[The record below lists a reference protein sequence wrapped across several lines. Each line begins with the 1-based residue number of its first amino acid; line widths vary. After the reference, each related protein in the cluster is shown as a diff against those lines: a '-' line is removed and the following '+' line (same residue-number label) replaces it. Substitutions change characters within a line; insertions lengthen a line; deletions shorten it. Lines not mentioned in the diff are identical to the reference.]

1 LGIKSGFSAENLRE
15 IMARKKYKTK
25 NGYEGLLIVIEGTDG
40 SGKSTQLE
48 LLKRSIQD
56 KSYGVM
62 VSEWKTS
69 RLIANVIDDAKERNL
84 LNATTYSLL
93 YAADFADRL
102 ENQIIPALKSGFV
115 VLLDRYYYTALARDV
130 VRGQDIEWVKN
141 LYDYA
146 PEPDLTF
153 YLDMPVDVLL
163 KRIIGTT
170 GLNYYESGRDVGF
183 STDFYKSFK
192 IYQQKCLDEYN
203 NMKSEYNFKS
213 IDGTMSIQ
221 EIHKIMNDEVQKILD
236 SGVLA

>member
-1 LGIKSGFSAENLRE
+1 MVIKS
-15 IMARKKYKTK
+15 K

-40 SGKSTQLE
+40 SGKSTQLN
-48 LLKRSIQD
+48 LLKRAIQD

-69 RLIANVIDDAKERNL
+69 RLIADVIDDAKERNL

-102 ENQIIPALKSGFV
+102 ENQIIPALKSGFI
-115 VLLDRYYYTALARDV
+115 VLLDRYFYTALARDV
-130 VRGQDIEWVKN
+130 VRGQNIEWVKN
-141 LYDYA
+141 LYEYA
-146 PEPDLTF
+146 PEPDLVF

-183 STDFYKSFK
+183 STDFYKSFE
-192 IYQQKCLDEYN
+192 IYQNKCLEQYN
-203 NMKSEYNFKS
+203 EMKSEYNFIS
-213 IDGTMSIQ
+213 IDGTKPVG
-221 EIHKIMNDEVQKILD
+221 EIHKIMNDEVQKLLD
-236 SGVLA
+236 SGILA

>member
-1 LGIKSGFSAENLRE
+1 MVKF
-15 IMARKKYKTK
+15 KTK
-25 NGYEGLLIVIEGTDG
+25 HGYEGLLIVIEGTDG

-48 LLKRSIQD
+48 LLKRSLQD
-56 KSYGVM
+56 QSYGVM

-69 RLIANVIDDAKERNL
+69 RLIANVIDDAKDRNL

-102 ENQIIPALKSGFV
+102 ENQIIPALKSGFI

-130 VRGQDIEWVKN
+130 VRGQNIEWVKN

-146 PEPDLTF
+146 PEPDLVF

-170 GLNYYESGRDVGF
+170 GLDFYESGRDIGF
-183 STDFYKSFK
+183 STDFYNSFE
-192 IYQQKCLDEYN
+192 IYQNKCLEQYEDMKKEYG
-203 NMKSEYNFKS
+203 FIS
-213 IDGTMSIQ
+213 IDGTKSIPA
-221 EIHKIMNDEVQKILD
+221 IHKIMNSEVQKILD
-236 SGVLA
+236 SGILN

>member
-1 LGIKSGFSAENLRE
+1 MTQF
-15 IMARKKYKTK
+15 KTK
-25 NGYEGLLIVIEGTDG
+25 HGYEGLLIVIEGTDG

-48 LLKRSIQD
+48 LLKKSIQAQ
-56 KSYGVM
+56 SYGVM

-69 RLIANVIDDAKERNL
+69 RLLANVIDDAKERNL

-102 ENQIIPALKSGFV
+102 ENQIIPALKSGFI

-146 PEPDLTF
+146 PEPDLIF
-153 YLDMPVDVLL
+153 YLDMPVDILL

-183 STDFYKSFK
+183 STDFYKSFE
-192 IYQQKCLDEYN
+192 IYQNKCLEQYE
-203 NMKSEYNFKS
+203 NMKSAYKFIS
-213 IDGTMSIQ
+213 IDGTKTVE
-221 EIHKIMNDEVQKILD
+221 EIHSIMNKEVQKILD
-236 SGVLA
+236 SGVLY

>member
-1 LGIKSGFSAENLRE
+1 MVVKS
-15 IMARKKYKTK
+15 K

-40 SGKSTQLE
+40 SGKSTQLN
-48 LLKRSIQD
+48 LLKKSIQD

-69 RLIANVIDDAKERNL
+69 RLIADVIDDAKERNL

-102 ENQIIPALKSGFV
+102 ENQIIPALKSGFI
-115 VLLDRYYYTALARDV
+115 VLLDRYFYTALARDV
-130 VRGQDIEWVKN
+130 VRGQNIEWVKN
-141 LYDYA
+141 LYEYA
-146 PEPDLTF
+146 PEPDLVF

-183 STDFYKSFK
+183 STDFYKSFE
-192 IYQQKCLDEYN
+192 IYQNKCLEQYN
-203 NMKSEYNFKS
+203 EMKSEYNFIS
-213 IDGTMSIQ
+213 IDGTKPVG
-221 EIHKIMNDEVQKILD
+221 EIHKIMNDEVQKLLD
-236 SGVLA
+236 SGILA

>member
-1 LGIKSGFSAENLRE
+1 MALKS
-15 IMARKKYKTK
+15 K

-48 LLKRSIQD
+48 LLKKSIQD

-69 RLIANVIDDAKERNL
+69 RLIANVIDDAKDRNL

-102 ENQIIPALKSGFV
+102 ENQIIPALKSGFI
-115 VLLDRYYYTALARDV
+115 VLLDRYFYTALARDV

-141 LYDYA
+141 LYEYA
-146 PEPDLTF
+146 PEPDLIF

-170 GLNYYESGRDVGF
+170 GLDFYESGRDVGF
-183 STDFYKSFK
+183 STDFYKSFE
-192 IYQQKCLDEYN
+192 IYQNKCLEQYDK
-203 NMKSEYNFKS
+203 MKTEYNFIS
-213 IDGTMSIQ
+213 IDGTKSIKD
-221 EIHKIMNDEVQKILD
+221 IHKIMNDEVVKLLESGIL
-236 SGVLA
+236 A

>member
-1 LGIKSGFSAENLRE
+1 MKH
-15 IMARKKYKTK
+15 KTK

-48 LLKRSIQD
+48 LLKKSIQD

-69 RLIANVIDDAKERNL
+69 RLIANVIDDAKDRNL

-102 ENQIIPALKSGFV
+102 ENQIIPALKSGFI
-115 VLLDRYYYTALARDV
+115 VLLDRYFYTALARDV

-141 LYDYA
+141 LYEYA
-146 PEPDLTF
+146 PEPDL
-153 YLDMPVDVLL
+153 VDILL

-170 GLNYYESGRDVGF
+170 GLDFYESGRDVGF
-183 STDFYKSFK
+183 STDFYNSFE
-192 IYQQKCLDEYN
+192 IYQNKCLEQYN
-203 NMKSEYNFKS
+203 KMKSEYNFIS
-213 IDGTMSIQ
+213 IDGTKSIQ
-221 EIHKIMNDEVQKILD
+221 DIHKIMNEEVQKLLSSGIL
-236 SGVLA
+236 A

>member
-1 LGIKSGFSAENLRE
+1 MTEF
-15 IMARKKYKTK
+15 KKKH
-25 NGYEGLLIVIEGTDG
+25 NYEGLLIVIEGTDG

-48 LLKRSIQD
+48 LLKRSMQAQ
-56 KSYGVM
+56 SYGVI

-93 YAADFADRL
+93 YAADFTDRL
-102 ENQIIPALKSGFV
+102 ENQIIPALQSGFI

-146 PEPDLTF
+146 PEPDLIF

-170 GLNYYESGRDVGF
+170 GLDFYESGRDVGF
-183 STDFYKSFK
+183 STDFYNSFE
-192 IYQQKCLDEYN
+192 IYQNKCLEQYN
-203 NMKSEYNFKS
+203 KMKKEYNFIS
-213 IDGTMSIQ
+213 IDGTKSIE
-221 EIHKIMNDEVQKILD
+221 EIHEIMLAEVQKILD
-236 SGVLA
+236 SGVLY

>member
-1 LGIKSGFSAENLRE
+1 MTQFQ
-15 IMARKKYKTK
+15 TK

-48 LLKRSIQD
+48 LLKKSIQAQ
-56 KSYGVM
+56 SYGVM

-69 RLIANVIDDAKERNL
+69 RLIANVIDDAKDRNL

-102 ENQIIPALKSGFV
+102 ENQIIPALKSGFI

-130 VRGQDIEWVKN
+130 VRGQDIDWVKN

-146 PEPDLTF
+146 PEPDLIF

-170 GLNYYESGRDVGF
+170 GLDFYESGRDVGF
-183 STDFYKSFK
+183 STDFYKSFE
-192 IYQQKCLDEYN
+192 IYQKKCLEQYN

-213 IDGTMSIQ
+213 IDGTLPIKD
-221 EIHKIMNDEVQKILD
+221 IHNIMNVEVQNILN
-236 SGVLA
+236 SGILY

>member
-1 LGIKSGFSAENLRE
+1 
-15 IMARKKYKTK
+15 MAQFKTK
-25 NGYEGLLIVIEGTDG
+25 HGYEGLLVVIEGTDG

-48 LLKRSIQD
+48 LLKKSIQA

-69 RLIANVIDDAKERNL
+69 RLIAGVIDDAKERNL

-102 ENQIIPALKSGFV
+102 ENQIIPALESGFI

-130 VRGQDIEWVKN
+130 VRGQNIEWVKN

-146 PEPDLTF
+146 PEPDLIF

-183 STDFYKSFK
+183 STDFYKSFE
-192 IYQQKCLDEYN
+192 IYQNKCLQQYEK
-203 NMKSEYNFKS
+203 MKAEYNFIS
-213 IDGTMSIQ
+213 IDGTKSVE
-221 EIHKIMNDEVQKILD
+221 EIHSIMNKEVQRILD
-236 SGVLA
+236 SGVLY

>member
-1 LGIKSGFSAENLRE
+1 MGQF
-15 IMARKKYKTK
+15 KTK
-25 NGYEGLLIVIEGTDG
+25 HGYEGLLVVIEGTDG
-40 SGKSTQLE
+40 SGKSTQLQ
-48 LLKRSIQD
+48 LLKKSIQA

-69 RLIANVIDDAKERNL
+69 RLIANVIDDAKDRNL

-102 ENQIIPALKSGFV
+102 ENKIIPALKSGFI

-146 PEPDLTF
+146 PEPDLIF

-183 STDFYKSFK
+183 STDFYKSFE
-192 IYQQKCLDEYN
+192 IYQNKCLEQYEK
-203 NMKSEYNFKS
+203 MKSGYNFIS
-213 IDGTMSIQ
+213 IDGTKSVN
-221 EIHKIMNDEVQKILD
+221 EIHSIMNNEVQKILD
-236 SGVLA
+236 SGVLY

>member
-1 LGIKSGFSAENLRE
+1 MEH
-15 IMARKKYKTK
+15 KTK

-48 LLKRSIQD
+48 LLKKSIQD

-69 RLIANVIDDAKERNL
+69 RLIANVIDDAKDRNL

-102 ENQIIPALKSGFV
+102 ENQIIPALKSGFI
-115 VLLDRYYYTALARDV
+115 VLLDRYFYTALARDV

-141 LYDYA
+141 LYEYA
-146 PEPDLTF
+146 PEPDLVF

-170 GLNYYESGRDVGF
+170 GLDFYESGRDVGF
-183 STDFYKSFK
+183 STDFYKSFE
-192 IYQQKCLDEYN
+192 IYQNKCLEQYDK
-203 NMKSEYNFKS
+203 MKSEYNFIS
-213 IDGTMSIQ
+213 IDGTKQIKD
-221 EIHKIMNDEVQKILD
+221 IHKIMNDEVQKLLD
-236 SGVLA
+236 SGILA

>member
-1 LGIKSGFSAENLRE
+1 MAIKS
-15 IMARKKYKTK
+15 K

-40 SGKSTQLE
+40 SGKSTQLN
-48 LLKRSIQD
+48 LLKKAIQD

-69 RLIANVIDDAKERNL
+69 RLIADVIDDAKERNL

-102 ENQIIPALKSGFV
+102 ENQIIPALKSGFI
-115 VLLDRYYYTALARDV
+115 VLLDRYFYTALARDV
-130 VRGQDIEWVKN
+130 VRGQNIEWVKN
-141 LYDYA
+141 LYEYA
-146 PEPDLTF
+146 PEPDLVF

-183 STDFYKSFK
+183 STDFYKSFE
-192 IYQQKCLDEYN
+192 IYQNKCLEQYN
-203 NMKSEYNFKS
+203 EMKSEYNFIS
-213 IDGTMSIQ
+213 IDGTKPVG
-221 EIHKIMNDEVQKILD
+221 EIHKIMNDEVQKLLD
-236 SGVLA
+236 SGILA

>member
-1 LGIKSGFSAENLRE
+1 MTKF
-15 IMARKKYKTK
+15 KTK
-25 NGYEGLLIVIEGTDG
+25 NGYDGLLIVIEGTDG

-48 LLKRSIQD
+48 LLKKSIQAQ
-56 KSYGVM
+56 SYGVM

-69 RLIANVIDDAKERNL
+69 RLIAGVIDDAKDRNL

-102 ENQIIPALKSGFV
+102 ENQIIPALKSGFI

-141 LYDYA
+141 LYGYA
-146 PEPDLTF
+146 PEPDLVF

-170 GLNYYESGRDVGF
+170 GLDFYESGRDVGF
-183 STDFYKSFK
+183 STDFYKSFE
-192 IYQQKCLDEYN
+192 IYQKKCLEQYN
-203 NMKSEYNFKS
+203 NMKSEFNFKS
-213 IDGTMSIQ
+213 IDGTKSIK
-221 EIHKIMNDEVQKILD
+221 EIHSVMSEEVQKLLN
-236 SGVLA
+236 SGVLQ

>member
-1 LGIKSGFSAENLRE
+1 MVIKS
-15 IMARKKYKTK
+15 K

-40 SGKSTQLE
+40 SGKSTQLN
-48 LLKRSIQD
+48 LLKKAIQD

-69 RLIANVIDDAKERNL
+69 RLIADVIDDAKERNL

-102 ENQIIPALKSGFV
+102 ENQIIPALKSGFI
-115 VLLDRYYYTALARDV
+115 VLLDRYFYTALARDV
-130 VRGQDIEWVKN
+130 VRGQNIEWVKN
-141 LYDYA
+141 LYEYA
-146 PEPDLTF
+146 PEPDLVF

-183 STDFYKSFK
+183 STDFYKSFEV
-192 IYQQKCLDEYN
+192 YQNKCLEQYN
-203 NMKSEYNFKS
+203 EMKSEYNFIS
-213 IDGTMSIQ
+213 IDGTKPVG
-221 EIHKIMNDEVQKILD
+221 EIHKIMNDEVQKLLD
-236 SGVLA
+236 SGILA

>member
-1 LGIKSGFSAENLRE
+1 MVIKS
-15 IMARKKYKTK
+15 K

-40 SGKSTQLE
+40 SGKSTQLN
-48 LLKRSIQD
+48 LLKKAIQD

-69 RLIANVIDDAKERNL
+69 RLIADVIDDAKERNL

-102 ENQIIPALKSGFV
+102 ENQIIPALKSGFI
-115 VLLDRYYYTALARDV
+115 VLLDRYFYTALARDV
-130 VRGQDIEWVKN
+130 VRGQNIEWVKN
-141 LYDYA
+141 LYEYA
-146 PEPDLTF
+146 PEPDLVF

-183 STDFYKSFK
+183 STDFYKSFE
-192 IYQQKCLDEYN
+192 IYQNKCLEQYN
-203 NMKSEYNFKS
+203 EMKSEFNFIS
-213 IDGTMSIQ
+213 IDGTKPVG
-221 EIHKIMNDEVQKILD
+221 EIHKIMNDEVQKLLD
-236 SGVLA
+236 SGILA

>member
-1 LGIKSGFSAENLRE
+1 
-15 IMARKKYKTK
+15 MARKKYKTK

-130 VRGQDIEWVKN
+130 VRGQDIDWVKN

-146 PEPDLTF
+146 PEPDLIF

-203 NMKSEYNFKS
+203 NMKSAYNFKS
-213 IDGTMSIQ
+213 IDGTMSIG

>member
-1 LGIKSGFSAENLRE
+1 
-15 IMARKKYKTK
+15 MAKKYKTK
-25 NGYEGLLIVIEGTDG
+25 SGYEGLLIVIEGTDG

-69 RLIANVIDDAKERNL
+69 RLIAKVIDDAKERNL

-102 ENQIIPALKSGFV
+102 ENQIIPALKSGLI

-130 VRGQDIEWVKN
+130 VRGQDINWVKN

-146 PEPDLTF
+146 PEPDLIF
-153 YLDMPVDVLL
+153 YLDMPVDELL

-183 STDFYKSFK
+183 STDFYKSFQ

-203 NMKSEYNFKS
+203 NMKSLYNFKS
-213 IDGTMSIQ
+213 IDGTMSVE

>member
-1 LGIKSGFSAENLRE
+1 MTLKS
-15 IMARKKYKTK
+15 K

-48 LLKRSIQD
+48 LLKKSIQD

-69 RLIANVIDDAKERNL
+69 RLIANVIDDAKDRNL

-102 ENQIIPALKSGFV
+102 ENQIIPALKSGFI
-115 VLLDRYYYTALARDV
+115 VLLDRYFYTALARDV

-141 LYDYA
+141 LYEYA
-146 PEPDLTF
+146 PEPDLVF

-170 GLNYYESGRDVGF
+170 GLDFYESGRDVGF
-183 STDFYKSFK
+183 STDFYKSFE
-192 IYQQKCLDEYN
+192 IYQNKCLEQYDR
-203 NMKSEYNFKS
+203 MKSEYNFIS
-213 IDGTMSIQ
+213 IDGTKSIKD
-221 EIHKIMNDEVQKILD
+221 IHKIMNDEVQNLLD
-236 SGVLA
+236 SGILA

>member
-1 LGIKSGFSAENLRE
+1 
-15 IMARKKYKTK
+15 MQHKTK

-48 LLKRSIQD
+48 LLKKSIQD

-69 RLIANVIDDAKERNL
+69 RLIANVIDDAKDRNL

-102 ENQIIPALKSGFV
+102 ENQIIPALKSGFI
-115 VLLDRYYYTALARDV
+115 VLLDRYFYTALARDV

-141 LYDYA
+141 LYEYA
-146 PEPDLTF
+146 PEPDLVF

-170 GLNYYESGRDVGF
+170 GLDFYESGRDVGF
-183 STDFYKSFK
+183 STDFYKSFE
-192 IYQQKCLDEYN
+192 IYQNKCLEQYN
-203 NMKSEYNFKS
+203 KMKSEYNFIS
-213 IDGTMSIQ
+213 IDGTKQIKD
-221 EIHKIMNDEVQKILD
+221 IHKIMNDEVQKLLD
-236 SGVLA
+236 SGILA

>member
-1 LGIKSGFSAENLRE
+1 
-15 IMARKKYKTK
+15 MAQFKTK
-25 NGYEGLLIVIEGTDG
+25 HGYEGLLVVIEGTDG

-48 LLKRSIQD
+48 LLKKSIQA
-56 KSYGVM
+56 KSYGVI

-69 RLIANVIDDAKERNL
+69 RLIAGVIDDAKERNL

-102 ENQIIPALKSGFV
+102 ENQIIPALKSGFI

-130 VRGQDIEWVKN
+130 VRGQNIEWVKN

-146 PEPDLTF
+146 PEPDLIF

-183 STDFYKSFK
+183 STDFYKSFE
-192 IYQQKCLDEYN
+192 IYQNKCLEQYEK
-203 NMKSEYNFKS
+203 MKSAYNFIS
-213 IDGTMSIQ
+213 IDGTKSID
-221 EIHKIMNDEVQKILD
+221 EIHTIMNKEVQKILD
-236 SGVLA
+236 SGVLY

>member
-1 LGIKSGFSAENLRE
+1 MVR
-15 IMARKKYKTK
+15 KYKTK
-25 NGYEGLLIVIEGTDG
+25 SGYEGLLIVIEGTDG

-69 RLIANVIDDAKERNL
+69 RLIAKVIDDAKERNL

-102 ENQIIPALKSGFV
+102 ENQIIPALKSGFI

-130 VRGQDIEWVKN
+130 VRGQDINWVKN

-146 PEPDLTF
+146 PEPDLIF
-153 YLDMPVDVLL
+153 YLDMPVEVLL

-203 NMKSEYNFKS
+203 NMKSVYNFKS
-213 IDGTMSIQ
+213 IDGTMSVA

-236 SGVLA
+236 SGILA

>member
-1 LGIKSGFSAENLRE
+1 
-15 IMARKKYKTK
+15 MTK
-25 NGYEGLLIVIEGTDG
+25 HGYEGLLIVIEGTDG

-48 LLKRSIQD
+48 LLKKYIQAQ
-56 KSYGVM
+56 SYGVM

-69 RLIANVIDDAKERNL
+69 RLIANVIDDAKDRNL

-102 ENQIIPALKSGFV
+102 ENQIIPALKSGFI

-146 PEPDLTF
+146 PEPDLVF

-163 KRIIGTT
+163 KRIIDTT
-170 GLNYYESGRDVGF
+170 GLDFYESGRDVGF
-183 STDFYKSFK
+183 STDFYKSFE
-192 IYQQKCLDEYN
+192 IYQKKCLEQYN
-203 NMKSEYNFKS
+203 WMKSEYNFKS
-213 IDGTMSIQ
+213 IDGTLPIKD
-221 EIHKIMNDEVQKILD
+221 IHNIMNCEVQKILD
-236 SGVLA
+236 SGILY

>member
-1 LGIKSGFSAENLRE
+1 
-15 IMARKKYKTK
+15 MAKKYKTK
-25 NGYEGLLIVIEGTDG
+25 SGYEGLLIVIEGTDG

-69 RLIANVIDDAKERNL
+69 RLIAKVIDDAKERNL

-102 ENQIIPALKSGFV
+102 ENQIIPALKSGFI

-130 VRGQDIEWVKN
+130 VRGQDINWVKN

-146 PEPDLTF
+146 PEPDLIF
-153 YLDMPVDVLL
+153 YLDMPVDELL

-183 STDFYKSFK
+183 STDFYKSFQ

-203 NMKSEYNFKS
+203 NMKSLYNFKS
-213 IDGTMSIQ
+213 IDGTMSVE